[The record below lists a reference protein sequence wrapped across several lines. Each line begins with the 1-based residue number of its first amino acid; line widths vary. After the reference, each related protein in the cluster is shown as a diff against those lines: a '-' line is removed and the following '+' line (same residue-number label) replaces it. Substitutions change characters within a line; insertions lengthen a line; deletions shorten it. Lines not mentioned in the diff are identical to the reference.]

1 MPRVLIIGVGNPLR
15 GDDALGWHAAR
26 QLARQWG
33 AAAEAQFLED
43 NRCLSADES
52 VEIMACQQMTMDLVE
67 PVREAERV
75 IFIDAAVTG
84 EPGSLA
90 CQAVAPD
97 APQNLIS
104 HQFDAP
110 TLLAAVKA
118 LYGVCPEAVVL
129 SVTASAF
136 DYTEELS
143 PVVAARLPELV
154 GRAVK
159 LVEAES
165 WDGL

>member
-1 MPRVLIIGVGNPLR
+1 MPRVLVIGIGNPLR

-33 AAAEAQFLED
+33 QVAEAQFLED

-52 VEIMACQQMTMDLVE
+52 VEIMTCQQMTMDLVE
-67 PVREAERV
+67 PVREAEKV
-75 IFIDAAVTG
+75 IFIDASVKG
-84 EPGSLA
+84 EPGSLT
-90 CQAVAPD
+90 CQTVTLE

-129 SVTASAF
+129 SVTASTL

-143 PVVAARLPELV
+143 LVVSARLPELV
-154 GRAVK
+154 NRVEELVK
-159 LVEAES
+159 AKS
-165 WDGL
+165 WQGI